1 MMIFVV
7 YYVLREFPT
16 VLNDVL
22 LPGSASLKRI
32 REAKMMRIRSDPVH
46 ITGMVSSV
54 SDVSRV

>member
-1 MMIFVV
+1 MMILVV

-16 VLNDVL
+16 VLTDLL

-32 REAKMMRIRSDPVH
+32 REAKMMRIRS
-46 ITGMVSSV
+46 TSLVSSV